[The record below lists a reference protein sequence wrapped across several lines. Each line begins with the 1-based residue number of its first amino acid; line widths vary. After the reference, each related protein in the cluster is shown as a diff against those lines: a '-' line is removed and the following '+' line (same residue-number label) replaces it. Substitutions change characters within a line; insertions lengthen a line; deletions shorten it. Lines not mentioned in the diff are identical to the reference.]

1 MKLIV
6 IGGVAS
12 GTSAAARAT
21 RVNPDVEVTLYE
33 RDDDISYAGCGLPY
47 YISGV
52 IEERSSL
59 IINTPEKFSEK
70 YGITMKTSHE
80 VTKIDPENKK
90 IYYKDLVNDQ
100 EGTDS
105 YDSLIISTGAEPIM
119 PPIPGIELE
128 NILPLRTVDHADRHK
143 RITTNSSVNK
153 VTIVGG
159 GLIGMEMAEAYAELG
174 LEVTVVEKQQHIL
187 PLINSELAEKVEKHC
202 RENGVEFYLGQGV
215 TEFKGDD
222 KVERVILD
230 SGEEIETDMVLMAIG
245 IRPVSGLAAEA
256 GIELGVKNSI
266 KVNGRME
273 TNLDDI
279 WACGDCCQSVNLVSG
294 HPVWV
299 PLGSTANKQGRVA
312 GENAVGG
319 DNFHRGILGTG
330 ITKVFDYCVATTGIK
345 EDEAEAAG
353 FDPFSI
359 TIKAP
364 NHSGYYPGFEYFSLR
379 GIFDKETGRILG
391 AEGVGRSGVDKRMD
405 VLSTAIYAEQT
416 ADDLFQIDLG
426 YAPPY
431 SVPKDPVAILGM
443 LAKKKI

>member
-33 RDDDISYAGCGLPY
+33 KDDDISYSGCGLPY

-59 IINTPEKFSEK
+59 IINTPEKFSDK
-70 YGITMKTSHE
+70 YGITMKASHE
-80 VTKIDPENKK
+80 VTKIDPEKK
-90 IYYKDLVNDQ
+90 EIHYKDLVND
-100 EGTDS
+100 EKGTDS
-105 YDSLIISTGAEPIM
+105 YDKLIISTGAKPIM
-119 PPIPGIELE
+119 PPIPGIDLK
-128 NILPLRTVDHADRHK
+128 NIVSLRTVNHADRHR
-143 RITTNSSVNK
+143 RITTNSEVNK

-174 LEVTVVEKQQHIL
+174 LEVTVVEKSEHIL
-187 PLINSELAEKVEKHC
+187 SLINSELSEKVENHC
-202 RENGVEFYLGQGV
+202 RENGVKFFLGQGV
-215 TEFKGDD
+215 TEFKGKD
-222 KVERVILD
+222 KVEKVILD
-230 SGEEIETDMVLMAIG
+230 SGKEIETDMVLIAIG
-245 IRPVSGLAAEA
+245 IRPVSKLAKEA
-256 GIELGVKNSI
+256 GIELGVQDSI

-279 WACGDCCQSVNLVSG
+279 WACGDCVQSVNLVSG
-294 HPVWV
+294 HPAWV

-319 DNFHRGILGTG
+319 NNFHRGILGTG
-330 ITKVFDYCVATTGIK
+330 ITKVFDYIVATTGIK
-345 EDEAEAAG
+345 EDEAKAAG

-364 NHSGYYPGFEYFSLR
+364 NHAGYYPGFEYFSLR

-391 AEGVGRSGVDKRMD
+391 AEGVGRSGVDKRID
-405 VLSTAIYAEQT
+405 VLATAIYAEQT

-443 LAKKKI
+443 LAKKEI

>member
-33 RDDDISYAGCGLPY
+33 KDDDISYAGCGLPY

-52 IEERSSL
+52 VEERSSV
-59 IINTPEKFSEK
+59 IINTPEKFSDK
-70 YGITMKTSHE
+70 YGINLKTSHE
-80 VTKIDPENKK
+80 VTKIDPENKEVH
-90 IYYKDLVNDQ
+90 YKDLVSG
-100 EGTDS
+100 ETGTDS
-105 YDSLIISTGAEPIM
+105 YDSLIIATGATPIM

-128 NILPLRTVDHADRHK
+128 NILPLRTVNHADRH
-143 RITTNSSVNK
+143 RRLATNSGINK
-153 VTIVGG
+153 VTIVGA
-159 GLIGMEMAEAYAELG
+159 GLIGMEMSEAYIELG
-174 LEVTVVEKQQHIL
+174 LDVTVVEKQKHIL
-187 PLINSELAEKVEKHC
+187 PLINSELSEKVENHC
-202 RENGVEFYLGQGV
+202 RDKGVEFYLEQGV
-215 TEFKGDD
+215 IEFKGEG
-222 KVERVILD
+222 KAEKVILD
-230 SGEEIETDMVLMAIG
+230 SGEEVETDMVLMAIG
-245 IRPVSGLAAEA
+245 VRPVTGLAAEA
-256 GIELGVKNSI
+256 GIELGVKDSI

-273 TNLDDI
+273 TNLEDI
-279 WACGDCCQSVNLVSG
+279 WACGDCVQSVNLVSG
-294 HPVWV
+294 HPAWV

-319 DNFHRGILGTG
+319 NNFHRGILGTG

-353 FDPFSI
+353 YDPVSV

-364 NHSGYYPGFEYFSLR
+364 NHSGYYPGFEYFSLQ
-379 GIFDKETGRILG
+379 GIFDKKSGRILG

-443 LAKKKI
+443 VAQKKI

>member
-12 GTSAAARAT
+12 GTGAAARAT

-33 RDDDISYAGCGLPY
+33 KDDDISYAGCGLPY

-52 IEERSSL
+52 IEERSSV
-59 IINTPEKFSEK
+59 IINSPEKFSDK
-70 YGITMKTSHE
+70 YGINLKSSHE

-105 YDSLIISTGAEPIM
+105 YDSLIIATGAEPIM

-128 NILPLRTVDHADRHK
+128 NIVPLRTVDHADRHR
-143 RITTNSSVNK
+143 RIATNSGVNR
-153 VTIVGG
+153 VTIVGA
-159 GLIGMEMAEAYAELG
+159 GLIGMEMSEAYTELG
-174 LEVTVVEKQQHIL
+174 LEVTIVEKQEHIL
-187 PLINSELAEKVEKHC
+187 PLINSELSEKVENHC
-202 RENGVEFYLGQGV
+202 REKGVDFYLGQGV
-215 TEFKGDD
+215 TEFKGEG
-222 KVERVILD
+222 KVEKVVLD
-230 SGEEIETDMVLMAIG
+230 SGKELATDMVLMAIG
-245 IRPVSGLAAEA
+245 VRPVSGLAAEA
-256 GIELGVKNSI
+256 GIELGVKDSI
-266 KVNGRME
+266 KVNGYME

-279 WACGDCCQSVNLVSG
+279 WACGDCVQSVNLVSG
-294 HPVWV
+294 HPAWV

-345 EDEAEAAG
+345 EAEAESAG
-353 FDPFSI
+353 FEPFSI
-359 TIKAP
+359 MIKAP

-379 GIFDKETGRILG
+379 GIFDKKTGRILG

-405 VLSTAIYAEQT
+405 VLATAIYAEQT

>member
-52 IEERSSL
+52 IEERSSV
-59 IINTPEKFSEK
+59 IINTPEKFSDK
-70 YGITMKTSHE
+70 YGINLKTSHE
-80 VTKIDPENKK
+80 VTRIDPENKE
-90 IYYKDLVNDQ
+90 IHYKDLVNGD

-105 YDSLIISTGAEPIM
+105 YDKLIIATGAEPIM

-128 NILPLRTVDHADRHK
+128 NIVPLRTVDHADRHK
-143 RITTNSSVNK
+143 RLATHSDINK
-153 VTIVGG
+153 VTIVGA
-159 GLIGMEMAEAYAELG
+159 GLIGMEMSEAYRELG

-187 PLINSELAEKVEKHC
+187 PLINSELAEKVENHC

-215 TEFKGDD
+215 TEFKGDG
-222 KVERVILD
+222 KVEKVILD
-230 SGEEIETDMVLMAIG
+230 SGEEIETDMVLMCVG
-245 IRPVSGLAAEA
+245 VRPVSGLAAEA
-256 GIELGVKNSI
+256 GVELGVKNSI

-319 DNFHRGILGTG
+319 DNFHRGILSTG

-353 FDPFSI
+353 YDPVSI

-379 GIFDKETGRILG
+379 GIFDQETGRILG